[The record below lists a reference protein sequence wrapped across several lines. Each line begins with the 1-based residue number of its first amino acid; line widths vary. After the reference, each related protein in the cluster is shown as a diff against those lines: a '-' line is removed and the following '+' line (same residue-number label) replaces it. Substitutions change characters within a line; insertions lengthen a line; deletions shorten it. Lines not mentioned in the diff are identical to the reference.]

1 MSQTRDSLMNTETLR
16 RDVMAAGLHRDDL
29 CSDPIKQFEQWY
41 RQTTDTDLAEPSS
54 MSLATVDTQG
64 QPWQRIVLLKVFD
77 AKGFVFFTNYSSRK
91 AKQIANNSKVSL
103 LFPWQALGRQVK
115 VTGEAAKISTAESM
129 KYFAT
134 RPRGS
139 QIGAWASQQSQVIKS
154 RAMLDAMFDEMK
166 HKFLDGEVPLPSFW
180 GGYRVS
186 PETIEFW
193 QARESRLHDRF
204 IYRRDD
210 ESHWFSERLAP

>member
-54 MSLATVDTQG
+54 MSLATVDAQG
-64 QPWQRIVLLKVFD
+64 QSWQRIVLLKVFD

-115 VTGEAAKISTAESM
+115 VTGEAEKISTAESM

-139 QIGAWASQQSQVIKS
+139 QIGAWASHQSQAIKS

-166 HKFLDGEVPLPSFW
+166 QKFLQGDVPLPSFW
-180 GGYRVS
+180 GGYRVT
-186 PETIEFW
+186 PVTIEFW
-193 QARESRLHDRF
+193 QARDSRLHDRF
-204 IYRRDD
+204 IYRQD
-210 ESHWFSERLAP
+210 EKARWFIERLSP